1 MKNYVVSIIFIFISL
16 IITPVAVLSGDVAS
30 ESSTTIAT
38 EKNTQSNSGN
48 IDKTDSDT
56 PEESVITVFLS
67 NHNKNIT
74 MSEFEYVCGSVAA
87 EMPLSY
93 HEEALKA
100 QAVACY
106 TNCIRLKNSSDKS
119 KTNGADISNDITI
132 HQAYITEDERK
143 EKWGDDFNKY
153 ESKLRSVVTE
163 VLGEYITYDEKI
175 CVAAFSAICTG
186 TTETAENVWGS
197 KTPYLVSVKSEGDK
211 LSPTYSSTVT
221 FSKSQFISIM
231 KDLGVSI
238 DSKADLTEIIGKP
251 KTTKAGTVLTI
262 KINSKEVTGSNMR
275 TAFSLRSPAFKITT
289 TEDEVT
295 FNVSGY
301 GHGVGMSQY
310 GADYMA
316 RQGSTYDEILKH
328 YYKGVEI
335 KNHSD

>member
-16 IITPVAVLSGDVAS
+16 IITPLFIIRG
-30 ESSTTIAT
+30 STTDSNVFD
-38 EKNTQSNSGN
+38 NTNQTTAIETTSKS
-48 IDKTDSDT
+48 SDT
-56 PEESVITVFLS
+56 TTNDDSITVFLS
-67 NHNKNIT
+67 NQNKNIT

-87 EMPLSY
+87 EMPLAY

-106 TNCIRLKNSSDKS
+106 TNCLRLKNSNNKEES
-119 KTNGADISNDITI
+119 NGADISNDISV
-132 HQAYITEDERK
+132 HQGYITEDERK

-153 ESKLRSVVTE
+153 ESKLRSIVTD

-251 KTTKAGTVLTI
+251 KATKAGTVLTI

-275 TAFSLRSPAFKITT
+275 QAFSLRSPAFKITA
-289 TEDEVT
+289 TENEVT

>member
-30 ESSTTIAT
+30 DSSTTIAN

-67 NHNKNIT
+67 NQNKNIT

-87 EMPLSY
+87 EMPLTY

-119 KTNGADISNDITI
+119 KINGADISNDITI

-186 TTETAENVWGS
+186 TTESAENVWGS

-238 DSKADLTEIIGKP
+238 DSKADLTEIIGNP

-335 KNHSD
+335 VSE

>member
-16 IITPVAVLSGDVAS
+16 IITPLFIIRG
-30 ESSTTIAT
+30 STTDSNAFD
-38 EKNTQSNSGN
+38 NTNQTTAIETTSKSSDPTTN
-48 IDKTDSDT
+48 DDS
-56 PEESVITVFLS
+56 ITVFLS
-67 NHNKNIT
+67 NQNKNIT

-87 EMPLSY
+87 EMPLAY

-106 TNCIRLKNSSDKS
+106 TNCLRLKNSNNKEES
-119 KTNGADISNDITI
+119 NGADISDDISV
-132 HQAYITEDERK
+132 HQGYITEDERK

-153 ESKLRSVVTE
+153 ESKLRSIVTD

-251 KTTKAGTVLTI
+251 KATKAGTVFTI

-275 TAFSLRSPAFKITT
+275 QAFSLRSPAFKITA
-289 TEDEVT
+289 TENEVT

-335 KNHSD
+335 TKD

>member
-1 MKNYVVSIIFIFISL
+1 MKNYAISIIFIFISL
-16 IITPVAVLSGDVAS
+16 IITPLFIIRG
-30 ESSTTIAT
+30 STTDSNAFD
-38 EKNTQSNSGN
+38 NTNQTTAIETTSKS
-48 IDKTDSDT
+48 SDT
-56 PEESVITVFLS
+56 TTNDDSITVFLS
-67 NHNKNIT
+67 NQNKNIT

-87 EMPLSY
+87 EMPLAY

-106 TNCIRLKNSSDKS
+106 TNCLRLKNSNNKEES
-119 KTNGADISNDITI
+119 NGADISDDISV
-132 HQAYITEDERK
+132 HQGYITEDERK

-153 ESKLRSVVTE
+153 ESKLHSIVTD

-251 KTTKAGTVLTI
+251 KATKAGTVLTI

-275 TAFSLRSPAFKITT
+275 QAFSLRSPAFKITA
-289 TEDEVT
+289 TENEVT

>member
-1 MKNYVVSIIFIFISL
+1 M
-16 IITPVAVLSGDVAS
+16 
-30 ESSTTIAT
+30 
-38 EKNTQSNSGN
+38 
-48 IDKTDSDT
+48 
-56 PEESVITVFLS
+56 
-67 NHNKNIT
+67 
-74 MSEFEYVCGSVAA
+74 
-87 EMPLSY
+87 
-93 HEEALKA
+93 
-100 QAVACY
+100 
-106 TNCIRLKNSSDKS
+106 
-119 KTNGADISNDITI
+119 
-132 HQAYITEDERK
+132 AYLPGPR
-143 EKWGDDFNKY
+143 
-153 ESKLRSVVTE
+153 
-163 VLGEYITYDEKI
+163 
-175 CVAAFSAICTG
+175 
-186 TTETAENVWGS
+186 
-197 KTPYLVSVKSEGDK
+197 
-211 LSPTYSSTVT
+211 SSTVT

>member
-1 MKNYVVSIIFIFISL
+1 MKNYAISIIFIFISL
-16 IITPVAVLSGDVAS
+16 IITPLLIIRGGTSDSKVFD
-30 ESSTTIAT
+30 STSQTTNETTSTNSNTAT
-38 EKNTQSNSGN
+38 N
-48 IDKTDSDT
+48 
-56 PEESVITVFLS
+56 EESVITVFLS
-67 NHNKNIT
+67 NQNKNIT

-87 EMPLSY
+87 EMPLAY

-106 TNCIRLKNSSDKS
+106 TNCLRLKNSSDKS
-119 KTNGADISNDITI
+119 KINGADISNDITV

-153 ESKLRSVVTE
+153 ESKLRNVVTE
-163 VLGEYITYDEKI
+163 VLGEYITYNDEI

-186 TTETAENVWGS
+186 TTENAENVWGS

-262 KINSKEVTGSNMR
+262 KINSKELTGSDIR
-275 TAFSLRSPAFKITT
+275 TAFSLRSAAFKITA
-289 TEDEVT
+289 TENEVT

>member
-1 MKNYVVSIIFIFISL
+1 MKNYVISIIFIFISL
-16 IITPVAVLSGDVAS
+16 IITPVLIIGGNLNNSQLS
-30 ESSTTIAT
+30 ESINNTTT
-38 EKNTQSNSGN
+38 SMTTSNS
-48 IDKTDSDT
+48 TDNANTDN
-56 PEESVITVFLS
+56 ITVFLS
-67 NHNKNIT
+67 KQNKNIT

-106 TNCIRLKNSSDKS
+106 TNCLRLKSNSNKEEI
-119 KTNGADISNDITI
+119 NGADISNDITV
-132 HQAYITEDERK
+132 HQGYITEEERK

-153 ESKLRSVVTE
+153 ESKLRTVVE
-163 VLGEYITYDEKI
+163 EIYGEHLTYDNEI

-186 TTETAENVWGS
+186 ITETAENVWGS

-221 FSKSQFISIM
+221 FSKTQFISIM

-238 DSKADLTEIIGKP
+238 DSKADLTDIIGKA

-262 KINSKEVTGSNMR
+262 KINSKEVSGSDIR
-275 TAFSLRSPAFKITT
+275 TAFSLRSPAFKITA
-289 TEDEVT
+289 TENEVT
-295 FNVSGY
+295 FNVNGY

-310 GADYMA
+310 GADFMA
-316 RQGSTYDEILKH
+316 RQGNTYDEILKH

-335 KNHSD
+335 EK

>member
-16 IITPVAVLSGDVAS
+16 IITPLFIIRG
-30 ESSTTIAT
+30 STTDSNAFD
-38 EKNTQSNSGN
+38 NTNQTTAIETTSKS
-48 IDKTDSDT
+48 SDT
-56 PEESVITVFLS
+56 TTNDDSITVFLS
-67 NHNKNIT
+67 NQNKNIT

-87 EMPLSY
+87 EMPLAY

-106 TNCIRLKNSSDKS
+106 TNCLRLKNSNNKEES
-119 KTNGADISNDITI
+119 NGADISDDISV
-132 HQAYITEDERK
+132 HQGYITEDERK

-153 ESKLRSVVTE
+153 ESKLRSIVTD

-238 DSKADLTEIIGKP
+238 DSKADLTEIIGKS
-251 KTTKAGTVLTI
+251 KATKAGTVLTI

-275 TAFSLRSPAFKITT
+275 QAFSLRSPAFKITA
-289 TEDEVT
+289 TENEVT

>member
-1 MKNYVVSIIFIFISL
+1 MKNYIFSIVFIFISL
-16 IITPVAVLSGDVAS
+16 IITPVLIFRGNTTGLKVS
-30 ESSTTIAT
+30 ETTTIESTTSTTNNNAT
-38 EKNTQSNSGN
+38 N
-48 IDKTDSDT
+48 D
-56 PEESVITVFLS
+56 ITVFLS
-67 NHNKNIT
+67 KQSKNIT

-106 TNCIRLKNSSDKS
+106 TNCLRLKNSANK
-119 KTNGADISNDITI
+119 KEINGADISNDITV
-132 HQAYITEDERK
+132 HQGYITEAERK

-153 ESKLRSVVTE
+153 ESKLRNVVTE
-163 VLGEYITYDEKI
+163 IMGEYITYDGKI

-186 TTETAENVWGS
+186 TTESAENVWGS
-197 KTPYLVSVKSEGDK
+197 KTPYLVSVKSDGDK

-238 DSKADLTEIIGKP
+238 DSKADLTKIIGKP

-275 TAFSLRSPAFKITT
+275 TAFSLRSPAFKITAT
-289 TEDEVT
+289 KNEVT

-316 RQGSTYDEILKH
+316 RQGSTYDEILEH
-328 YYKGVEI
+328 YYKGVKIE
-335 KNHSD
+335 KNK

>member
-1 MKNYVVSIIFIFISL
+1 MKNYAISIIFIFISL
-16 IITPVAVLSGDVAS
+16 IITPLLIIRGGTNDSKAFD
-30 ESSTTIAT
+30 STSQTT
-38 EKNTQSNSGN
+38 NETTSTN
-48 IDKTDSDT
+48 SDT
-56 PEESVITVFLS
+56 ATNEESVITVFLS
-67 NHNKNIT
+67 NQNKNIT

-87 EMPLSY
+87 EMPLAY

-106 TNCIRLKNSSDKS
+106 TNCLRLKNNSDKS
-119 KTNGADISNDITI
+119 KINGADISNDITV

-153 ESKLRSVVTE
+153 ESKLRSVANE
-163 VLGEYITYDEKI
+163 VLGEYITYNDEI

-186 TTETAENVWGS
+186 TTENAENVWGS

-221 FSKSQFISIM
+221 FSKSQFTSIM

-262 KINSKEVTGSNMR
+262 KINSEELTGSDIR
-275 TAFSLRSPAFKITT
+275 TAFSLRSAAFKINA
-289 TEDEVT
+289 TENEVT

>member
-1 MKNYVVSIIFIFISL
+1 MKNYAISIIFIFISL
-16 IITPVAVLSGDVAS
+16 IITPILIIRGNSTDTKAFENANQTTLI
-30 ESSTTIAT
+30 EPSS
-38 EKNTQSNSGN
+38 KS
-48 IDKTDSDT
+48 SDT
-56 PEESVITVFLS
+56 VSNEITVFLS
-67 NHNKNIT
+67 NENKNIT
-74 MSEFEYVCGSVAA
+74 MSEFEYLCGSVAA
-87 EMPLSY
+87 EMPLAY

-106 TNCIRLKNSSDKS
+106 TNCLRLKANTNKNEI
-119 KTNGADISNDITI
+119 NGADISNDITV
-132 HQAYITEDERK
+132 HQGYITEDERK
-143 EKWGDDFNKY
+143 EKWGEDFNKY
-153 ESKLRSVVTE
+153 ESKLRSIVTE
-163 VLGEYITYDEKI
+163 VLGEYLTYDDEI

-186 TTETAENVWGS
+186 TTESAENVWGS

-211 LSPTYSSTVT
+211 LSPTYASTVT

-231 KDLGVSI
+231 KDLDVSI
-238 DSKADLTEIIGKP
+238 DSTENLADVIGKS

-262 KINSKEVTGSNMR
+262 KINSKEVTGTAMR
-275 TAFSLRSPAFKITT
+275 TAFSLRSPAFKITA

-301 GHGVGMSQY
+301 GHGIGMSQY

-335 KNHSD
+335 VKK

>member
-1 MKNYVVSIIFIFISL
+1 MKNYIISIIFIFISL
-16 IITPVAVLSGDVAS
+16 IITPVLIFRGDTANS
-30 ESSTTIAT
+30 KTFEKANNTTTIGTTLDSSPNT
-38 EKNTQSNSGN
+38 EAN
-48 IDKTDSDT
+48 D
-56 PEESVITVFLS
+56 ITVFLS
-67 NHNKNIT
+67 KQNKNIT

-87 EMPLSY
+87 EMPLAY

-106 TNCIRLKNSSDKS
+106 TNCLRLKENSNKE
-119 KTNGADISNDITI
+119 KINGADISNDITV
-132 HQAYITEDERK
+132 HQGYITEVERK

-153 ESKLRSVVTE
+153 ESKLRNIVTE
-163 VLGEYITYDEKI
+163 IQGEYLTYNDKI

-238 DSKADLTEIIGKP
+238 DSKTDLRKIIGKP
-251 KTTKAGTVLTI
+251 KTTKAGTVLNI
-262 KINSKEVTGSNMR
+262 KINSKEVSGSDIR
-275 TAFSLRSPAFKITT
+275 TAFSLRSPAFKITA
-289 TEDEVT
+289 TEKEVS

-310 GADYMA
+310 GADFMA

-328 YYKGVEI
+328 YYKGVKIE
-335 KNHSD
+335 KNK

>member
-16 IITPVAVLSGDVAS
+16 IITPLFIIRG
-30 ESSTTIAT
+30 STTDSNAFD
-38 EKNTQSNSGN
+38 NTNQTTAIETTSKSSDITTN
-48 IDKTDSDT
+48 DDS
-56 PEESVITVFLS
+56 ITVFLS
-67 NHNKNIT
+67 NQNKNIT

-87 EMPLSY
+87 EMPLAY

-106 TNCIRLKNSSDKS
+106 TNCLRLKNSNNKEES
-119 KTNGADISNDITI
+119 NGADISDDISV
-132 HQAYITEDERK
+132 HQGYITEDERK

-153 ESKLRSVVTE
+153 ESKLRSIVTD

-251 KTTKAGTVLTI
+251 KATKAGTVLTI

-275 TAFSLRSPAFKITT
+275 QAFSLRSPAFKITA
-289 TEDEVT
+289 TENEVT

>member
-16 IITPVAVLSGDVAS
+16 IITPLFIIRG
-30 ESSTTIAT
+30 STTDSNAFD
-38 EKNTQSNSGN
+38 NTNQTTAIETTSKS
-48 IDKTDSDT
+48 SDT
-56 PEESVITVFLS
+56 TTNDDSITVFLS
-67 NHNKNIT
+67 NQNKNIT

-87 EMPLSY
+87 EMPLAY

-106 TNCIRLKNSSDKS
+106 TNCLRLKNSNNKEES
-119 KTNGADISNDITI
+119 NGADISDDISV
-132 HQAYITEDERK
+132 HQGYITEDERK

-153 ESKLRSVVTE
+153 ESKLRSIVTD

-175 CVAAFSAICTG
+175 CVAAFSAIYTG

-251 KTTKAGTVLTI
+251 KATKAGTVLTI

-275 TAFSLRSPAFKITT
+275 QAFSLRSPAFKITA
-289 TEDEVT
+289 TENEVT

>member
-16 IITPVAVLSGDVAS
+16 IITPLFIIRG
-30 ESSTTIAT
+30 STTDSNAFD
-38 EKNTQSNSGN
+38 NTNQTTAIETTSKS
-48 IDKTDSDT
+48 SDT
-56 PEESVITVFLS
+56 TTNDDSITVFLS
-67 NHNKNIT
+67 NQNKNIT

-87 EMPLSY
+87 EMPLAY

-106 TNCIRLKNSSDKS
+106 TNCLRLKNSNNKEES
-119 KTNGADISNDITI
+119 NGADISDDISV
-132 HQAYITEDERK
+132 HQGYITEDERK

-153 ESKLRSVVTE
+153 ESKLRSIVTD

-251 KTTKAGTVLTI
+251 KATKAGTVLTI

-275 TAFSLRSPAFKITT
+275 QAFSLRSPAFKITA
-289 TEDEVT
+289 TENEVT

-335 KNHSD
+335 NNHSD

>member
-16 IITPVAVLSGDVAS
+16 IITPLFIIRG
-30 ESSTTIAT
+30 STTDSNAFD
-38 EKNTQSNSGN
+38 NTNQTTAIETTSKS
-48 IDKTDSDT
+48 SDT
-56 PEESVITVFLS
+56 TTNDDSVTVFLS
-67 NHNKNIT
+67 NQNKNIT

-87 EMPLSY
+87 EMPLAY

-106 TNCIRLKNSSDKS
+106 TNCLRLKNSNNKEES
-119 KTNGADISNDITI
+119 NGADISDDISV
-132 HQAYITEDERK
+132 HQGYITEDERK

-153 ESKLRSVVTE
+153 ESKLRSIVTD

-238 DSKADLTEIIGKP
+238 DTKADLTEIIGKP
-251 KTTKAGTVLTI
+251 KATKAGTVLTI

-275 TAFSLRSPAFKITT
+275 QAFSLRSPAFKITA
-289 TEDEVT
+289 TENEVT

-335 KNHSD
+335 NNHSD

>member
-1 MKNYVVSIIFIFISL
+1 MKNYAISIIFIFISL
-16 IITPVAVLSGDVAS
+16 IITPLLIIRGGTSDSKVFD
-30 ESSTTIAT
+30 STSQTTNETTSTNYNTAT
-38 EKNTQSNSGN
+38 N
-48 IDKTDSDT
+48 
-56 PEESVITVFLS
+56 EESAITVFLS
-67 NHNKNIT
+67 NQNKNIT

-87 EMPLSY
+87 EMPLAY

-106 TNCIRLKNSSDKS
+106 TNCLRLKNSSDKS
-119 KTNGADISNDITI
+119 KINGADISNDITV

-153 ESKLRSVVTE
+153 ESKLRSVVNE
-163 VLGEYITYDEKI
+163 VLGEYITYNDEI

-186 TTETAENVWGS
+186 TTENAENVWGS

-262 KINSKEVTGSNMR
+262 KINSKELTGSDIR
-275 TAFSLRSPAFKITT
+275 TAFSLRSAAFKITA
-289 TEDEVT
+289 TENEVT

>member
-16 IITPVAVLSGDVAS
+16 IITPLFIIRG
-30 ESSTTIAT
+30 STTDSNAFD
-38 EKNTQSNSGN
+38 NTNQTTSIETTS
-48 IDKTDSDT
+48 KSSDT
-56 PEESVITVFLS
+56 TTNDDSITVFLS
-67 NHNKNIT
+67 NQNKNIT

-87 EMPLSY
+87 EMPLAY

-106 TNCIRLKNSSDKS
+106 TNCLRLKNSNNKEES
-119 KTNGADISNDITI
+119 NGADISDDISV
-132 HQAYITEDERK
+132 HQGYITEDERK

-153 ESKLRSVVTE
+153 ESKLRSIVTD

-251 KTTKAGTVLTI
+251 KATKAGTVLTI

-275 TAFSLRSPAFKITT
+275 QAFSLRSPAFKITA
-289 TEDEVT
+289 TENEVT

>member
-1 MKNYVVSIIFIFISL
+1 MKNYVISIIFIFISL
-16 IITPVAVLSGDVAS
+16 IITPVIAISGENDTQNDIKPTNTDTSVN
-30 ESSTTIAT
+30 TT
-38 EKNTQSNSGN
+38 NTQSN
-48 IDKTDSDT
+48 DT
-56 PEESVITVFLS
+56 EEAVITVFLS
-67 NHNKNIT
+67 KQNKNVT

-106 TNCIRLKNSSDKS
+106 TNCLRLKNSTNKEEI
-119 KTNGADISNDITI
+119 NGADISNDITV
-132 HQAYITEDERK
+132 HQGYITEEERK
-143 EKWGDDFNKY
+143 EKWGEDFNKY
-153 ESKLRSVVTE
+153 ESKLRTVVNE
-163 VLGEYITYDEKI
+163 VLGEYITYDKKI

-186 TTETAENVWGS
+186 TTESAENVWGS

-251 KTTKAGTVLTI
+251 KTTKAGTVLKI
-262 KINSKEVTGSNMR
+262 KIDSEEVTGSDIR
-275 TAFSLRSPAFKITT
+275 TAFSLRSPAFKITA
-289 TEDEVT
+289 TENEVT

-328 YYKGVEI
+328 YYKGAEI
-335 KNHSD
+335 TK

>member
-16 IITPVAVLSGDVAS
+16 IITPLFIIRG
-30 ESSTTIAT
+30 STTDSNAFD
-38 EKNTQSNSGN
+38 NTNQTTAIETTSKS
-48 IDKTDSDT
+48 SDT
-56 PEESVITVFLS
+56 TTNDDSITVFLS
-67 NHNKNIT
+67 NQNKNIT

-87 EMPLSY
+87 EMPLAY

-106 TNCIRLKNSSDKS
+106 TNCLRLKNSNNKEES
-119 KTNGADISNDITI
+119 NGADISDDISV
-132 HQAYITEDERK
+132 HQGYITEDERK

-153 ESKLRSVVTE
+153 ESKLRSIVTD

-251 KTTKAGTVLTI
+251 KATKAGTVLTI

-275 TAFSLRSPAFKITT
+275 QAFSLRSPAFKITA
-289 TEDEVT
+289 TENEVT

>member
-16 IITPVAVLSGDVAS
+16 IITPLFIIRG
-30 ESSTTIAT
+30 STTDSNAID
-38 EKNTQSNSGN
+38 NTNQTTAIETTSKS
-48 IDKTDSDT
+48 SDT
-56 PEESVITVFLS
+56 TTNDDSITVFLS
-67 NHNKNIT
+67 NQNKNIT

-87 EMPLSY
+87 EMPLAY

-106 TNCIRLKNSSDKS
+106 TNCLRLKNSNNKEES
-119 KTNGADISNDITI
+119 NGADISDDISV
-132 HQAYITEDERK
+132 HQGYITEDERK

-153 ESKLRSVVTE
+153 ESKLRSIVTD

-251 KTTKAGTVLTI
+251 KATKAGTVLTI

-275 TAFSLRSPAFKITT
+275 QAFSLRSPAFKITA
-289 TEDEVT
+289 TENEVT

>member
-1 MKNYVVSIIFIFISL
+1 MKNYIFSIVFIFISL
-16 IITPVAVLSGDVAS
+16 IITPVLIFRGNTAGLKVS
-30 ESSTTIAT
+30 ETTTIESTTSTTNNNAT
-38 EKNTQSNSGN
+38 N
-48 IDKTDSDT
+48 D
-56 PEESVITVFLS
+56 ITVFMS
-67 NHNKNIT
+67 KQNKNIT

-87 EMPLSY
+87 EMPLAY

-106 TNCIRLKNSSDKS
+106 TNCLRLKNSANK
-119 KTNGADISNDITI
+119 KELNGADISNDITV
-132 HQAYITEDERK
+132 HQGYITEAERK

-153 ESKLRSVVTE
+153 ESKLRNVVTE
-163 VLGEYITYDEKI
+163 IMGEYITYDGKI

-186 TTETAENVWGS
+186 TTESAENVWGS
-197 KTPYLVSVKSEGDK
+197 KTPYLVSVKSDGDK

-238 DSKADLTEIIGKP
+238 DSKADLSEIIGKP

-275 TAFSLRSPAFKITT
+275 TAFSLRSPAFKITAT
-289 TEDEVT
+289 KNEVT

-316 RQGSTYDEILKH
+316 RQGSSYDEILKH
-328 YYKGVEI
+328 YYKGVKIE
-335 KNHSD
+335 KNK